1 MHKST
6 QKQPKSRNGKRP
18 SYKAP
23 VQQTEVLAR
32 RMRGESKRKIAREM
46 RLDRKTVTRILS
58 TEEVDE
64 KVARTRSMLLNVT
77 DKMAKRYE
85 KIALH
90 GEDQHAAG
98 VIGKTFD
105 GLQVFQPKS
114 HQAVTT
120 THKSELEGRTKEDVA
135 WYLRFGTPLR
145 EWPTVEE
152 KAFFAQY
159 GIWPQEATE

>member
-1 MHKST
+1 MKGH
-6 QKQPKSRNGKRP
+6 
-18 SYKAP
+18 
-23 VQQTEVLAR
+23 
-32 RMRGESKRKIAREM
+32 SKRKIARDTGLA
-46 RLDRKTVTRILS
+46 RATVTRILT

-77 DKMAKRYE
+77 EKMADRYT
-85 KIALH
+85 KIALK

-120 THKSELEGRTKEDVA
+120 THKSELEGRTREDVA

-145 EWPTVEE
+145 EWPTAEE